1 LGADIDWIK
10 MCLEIDNR
18 SMSFAKLEV
27 PSASKLYGQITKIL
41 IAAHNQEI
49 IINNQ
54 AAIHQLLKIK
64 PMNDSLG
71 NKIEIIGG
79 KRNFKRL
86 INLPHFKRRD
96 GCWFDFSIAL
106 QQTKKSVETIGFN
119 FEIRF
124 PDNVPVRFMRFD
136 FNLPEH
142 DNEERGM
149 RFHIHPGCD
158 DFMVNAP
165 PMSPIEILNLFLYGF
180 DIPEKQRTS

>member
-1 LGADIDWIK
+1 LGVDIDWIK
-10 MCLEIDNR
+10 RCMEIDNR
-18 SMSFAKLEV
+18 SMPFAKLEV
-27 PSASKLYGQITKIL
+27 PSANKLYGQITKIL

-71 NKIEIIGG
+71 NKIEILGG

-86 INLPHFKRRD
+86 KNLPHFERRD

-106 QQTKKSVETIGFN
+106 QQTKRSAETIGFN

-124 PDNVPVRFMRFD
+124 PDNVPVRFLRFD
-136 FNLPEH
+136 FNLPKH

-180 DIPEKQRTS
+180 DIPEKQRSS